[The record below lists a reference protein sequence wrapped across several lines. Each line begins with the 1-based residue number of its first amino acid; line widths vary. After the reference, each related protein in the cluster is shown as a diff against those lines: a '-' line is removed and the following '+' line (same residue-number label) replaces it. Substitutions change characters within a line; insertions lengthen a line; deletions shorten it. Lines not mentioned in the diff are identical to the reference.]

1 MSRYIR
7 GEICNNSL
15 IKEVEIMNE
24 KSPIFTRN
32 MKCPA
37 CTTAFPTT
45 NVRISYPKTYE
56 ISTDFCVTYQDE
68 ENSPYLYY
76 VNVCESCG
84 YAYTKNSQPL
94 TRDSVQVIQQK
105 ISINWTPRS
114 FGNKRSL
121 EDAITV
127 YKLAI
132 YTSIIKNEKFY
143 MLAGLLLRLGWLYRK
158 MNNIEQ
164 EERFIRKA
172 YETYKKSYDLA
183 DYSGSEMSEVRIIYL
198 IGELAR
204 RLNEFEQAISFFSKV
219 ISHPN
224 GHFEKGIVEKAREQ
238 WHLTREEAKIVQID
252 G

>member
-1 MSRYIR
+1 
-7 GEICNNSL
+7 
-15 IKEVEIMNE
+15 MND

-32 MKCPA
+32 MTCPA
-37 CTTAFPTT
+37 CSSSFSTT

-56 ISTDFCVTYQDE
+56 ISTDYCVTYQDE

-76 VNVCESCG
+76 VNVCNICG
-84 YAYTKNSQPL
+84 YAFTKNSLPL
-94 TRDSVQVIQQK
+94 TRDSIKTIQEK
-105 ISINWTPRS
+105 ISINWVPRS

-121 EDAITV
+121 EEAITV
-127 YKLAI
+127 YKLAV

-143 MLAGLLLRLGWLYRK
+143 LLAGLLLRLGWLYRK
-158 MNNIEQ
+158 GNNIEQ
-164 EERFIRKA
+164 EERFIRRA
-172 YETYKKSYDLA
+172 FEMYKKSYDIA
-183 DYSGSEMSEVRIIYL
+183 DYIGSDMSEIRILYL

-204 RLNEFEQAISFFSKV
+204 RLNEYEPSIFYFSKV

-238 WHLTREEAKIVQID
+238 WHAAREEAKMVQIE